1 MGTTQTQEVRNVLQN
16 GVFNT
21 CHFLWGWC
29 QTKPSLLNPSDASLK
44 VGTMRIS
51 TYRPCFLFV
60 VLRSISVPGITSLSH
75 QSMSFLFLQPYS
87 NSKSQNVIIFSLNL
101 YSFYILLS
109 ISISTDTQIR
119 NPGVIPS
126 FSFFSCPTDHTLQ
139 LTLALK
145 NPSNLSISLHCR
157 CSSSCFLLRV
167 F

>member
-87 NSKSQNVIIFSLNL
+87 NSHSIIIF
-101 YSFYILLS
+101 
-109 ISISTDTQIR
+109 
-119 NPGVIPS
+119 
-126 FSFFSCPTDHTLQ
+126 CK
-139 LTLALK
+139 LTHDPLALFLHPFLVHYIAIEFVLYFSSWSFV
-145 NPSNLSISLHCR
+145 NVLLPSCLCLPFIVR
-157 CSSSCFLLRV
+157 KDRREG
-167 F
+167 